1 MMHGQT
7 NIICDY
13 RRSSNGF
20 LDYFTKNLKLGG
32 SVYGSFFDTVSVSH
46 YIASKLTYL
55 VNDELAMVLKALAVA

>member
-13 RRSSNGF
+13 KRSSYWF